1 MTAVLAAFY
10 VKNVIKNWNDV
21 LLQLLLGTFVAIN
34 TALFGAVVTLVSF
47 LDPTRRAPLAITRV
61 WGRIVLGTYGV
72 RIVVEGADGI
82 PRDRPMV
89 VMSNHQS
96 VFDILAL
103 LETLPV
109 PFRFVAKKEL
119 LRVPFFGWA
128 LWASGQIV
136 IDRQN
141 RTRAVASLRRAAAR
155 VREGASVMIFPEGT
169 RSVDGTL
176 QPFKS
181 GGFHLAIQ
189 AQVPVLPVTVS
200 GSQFISEKGTARV
213 RRGRTMKVAFGAL
226 IPTEGL
232 GPGDREELKRRVR
245 AAIDSGYD
253 PAFQQGARDARM
265 EKAATQPG

>member
-1 MTAVLAAFY
+1 MSD
-10 VKNVIKNWNDV
+10 WNDV
-21 LLQLLLGTFVAIN
+21 LLHAI
-34 TALFGAVVTLVSF
+34 LVSF
-47 LDPTRRAPLAITRV
+47 VALYTAVFGALVTFLSFVDPTQRAPLAVTRV
-61 WGRIVLGTYGV
+61 WSRGVLAVYGV
-72 RIVVEGADGI
+72 RICVEGLERV

-103 LETLPV
+103 LETLPI

-128 LWASGQIV
+128 LWASGQII

-141 RTRAVASLRRAAAR
+141 RSRAVASLRRAATR
-155 VREGASVMIFPEGT
+155 VREGASVIIFPEGT
-169 RSVDGTL
+169 RSEDGSL
-176 QPFKS
+176 QGFKS

-200 GSQFISEKGTARV
+200 GSQFISEKGTIRV
-213 RRGRTMKVAFGAL
+213 HRGRTMKVTYSAP

-232 GPGDREELKRRVR
+232 RPGDREELKDRVR
-245 AAIDSGYD
+245 AAIEAGYD
-253 PAFQQGARDARM
+253 PQYQDEAVGLVLPA
-265 EKAATQPG
+265 

>member
-1 MTAVLAAFY
+1 LLQVLLAAL
-10 VKNVIKNWNDV
+10 VALNTVI
-21 LLQLLLGTFVAIN
+21 
-34 TALFGAVVTLVSF
+34 FGGVVTLVSF

-61 WGRIVLGTYGV
+61 WGRIVLAIYGV
-72 RIVVEGADGI
+72 RIFVEGADRV
-82 PRDRPMV
+82 PRDQPVV

-103 LETLPV
+103 LETLPI

-119 LRVPFFGWA
+119 LRVPVFGWA
-128 LWASGQIV
+128 VWASGQIV

-169 RSVDGTL
+169 RSADGRL
-176 QPFKS
+176 QSFKS
-181 GGFHLAIQ
+181 GGFHLAIE

-200 GSQFISEKGTARV
+200 GSQFISEKGTAWV
-213 RRGRTMKVAFGAL
+213 RRGRAMKITYGTP

-232 GPGDREELKRRVR
+232 RPGDREELKNRVR
-245 AAIDSGYD
+245 AAIEAGYD
-253 PAFQQGARDARM
+253 PAHQAG
-265 EKAATQPG
+265 ATQ